1 MSMLSYPS
9 EQKNDLNHRQDLLAH
24 IGNTPLLRLGRI
36 APWLAE
42 GSGVTLYAKAE
53 HLNPG
58 GSLKDRSVRGMLLA
72 ALASGQLAPGRTIL
86 DSTSGNA
93 GISYAMIG
101 AALGYPVTLCLP
113 GNATPERKRLLNLY
127 GATLVESDPLGGSD
141 GAQLRARELLRAD
154 PGRYCHVD
162 QYNNEA
168 NWRAHY
174 DTTAP
179 EIWTQTRGRVS
190 HFVAGIGTSGLFTGT
205 ARRLKELNPSLTA
218 MSIQPD
224 VQAHRLA
231 GLKHMKTAIVPGIYD
246 PTVADLNE
254 EVTSDE
260 GEDMAPVPAPM
271 WWPPCAW
278 PGPSRRAPSW
288 SRCCSIRGTATCR
301 RPSGAGNR
309 RRLPRFPP
317 CLSASPYAPPWGPA
331 GPCGA
336 GTGSALRGPGQLG
349 RLSYI
354 PHIGAMIS
362 RQLPAAPPL
371 ARQAP

>member
-9 EQKNDLNHRQDLLAH
+9 ELKSDLIHRQDLLGH
-24 IGNTPLLRLGRI
+24 IGNTPLLRLDRI
-36 APWLAE
+36 APWLTE

-154 PGRYCHVD
+154 PGRFCHVD

-224 VQAHRLA
+224 VQAHRLP

-260 GEDMAPVPAPM
+260 GEDMARRLALEEGLLV
-271 WWPPCAW
+271 
-278 PGPSRRAPSW
+278 GPS
-288 SRCCSIRGTATCR
+288 
-301 RPSGAGNR
+301 SGANVVAALRLARTLPAGSIVVTVLFDSGNR
-309 RRLPRFPP
+309 Y
-317 CLSASPYAPPWGPA
+317 LSAPFWGRKPA
-331 GPCGA
+331 EA
-336 GTGSALRGPGQLG
+336 SKV
-349 RLSYI
+349 
-354 PHIGAMIS
+354 
-362 RQLPAAPPL
+362 PPL
-371 ARQAP
+371 PIC